1 MTEQLPLRISV
12 PLLKKRIVKT
22 HKVQVQKRIV
32 TISLINPPL
41 FYRKTRLKG
50 GYRFE

>member
-1 MTEQLPLRISV
+1 MTEQMTLRISV
-12 PLLKKRIVKT
+12 PLLKKRIEPSK
-22 HKVQVQKRIV
+22 KVVCPRIM
-32 TISLINPPL
+32 TISLVHPPL